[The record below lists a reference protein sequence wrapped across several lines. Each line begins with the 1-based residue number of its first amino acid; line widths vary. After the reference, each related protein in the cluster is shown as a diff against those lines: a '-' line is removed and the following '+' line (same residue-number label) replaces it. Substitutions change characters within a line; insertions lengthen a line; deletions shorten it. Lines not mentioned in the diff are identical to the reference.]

1 MEMFR
6 TLNLK
11 IFGDTDLAYR
21 TLNAALHYL
30 KYYHERFWYETGDNA
45 QHIDDCIR
53 NLEEITKKYKLG
65 EAEKHEDIMV
75 KWLEEWAQSKR

>member
-6 TLNLK
+6 TLNLR

-21 TLNAALHYL
+21 TLNTALYYL
-30 KYYHERFWYETGDNA
+30 KYYHERFWYEAGDNE

-53 NLEEITKKYKLG
+53 NLEEITKKYKLDK
-65 EAEKHEDIMV
+65 AEKHEDIMV